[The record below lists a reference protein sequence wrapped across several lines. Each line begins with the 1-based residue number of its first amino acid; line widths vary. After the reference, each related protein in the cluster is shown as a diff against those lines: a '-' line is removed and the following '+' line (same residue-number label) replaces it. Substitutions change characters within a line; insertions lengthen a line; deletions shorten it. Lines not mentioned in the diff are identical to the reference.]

1 MKINRL
7 NVAGLRGFD
16 QAPFDFDPHF
26 TLLVGVNGV
35 GKSSVLEALRVSLS
49 RVLPKFT
56 DSRAASLAF
65 SAEDIRLGSPS
76 LTVDVDFEFPDG
88 EKQHLLLHKPR
99 ERFVSDEE
107 GSVRRS
113 TIDTPEREELT
124 PLRFTKPYPPGTQP
138 VGVYFG
144 TRRSHPTDEQV
155 KVSRA
160 RGGQA
165 AAFADALSDVR
176 ALHLRDMASWMLAQ
190 EALAKELPRARSQL
204 DALKSAAG
212 SFLPTCTGLRAT
224 NGADKPRLLI
234 TKDGTE
240 LDVRYLSEGERG
252 MLALALDLAR
262 RLSQANPAL
271 DDPVREGF
279 GVVLI
284 DEIDMHMH
292 PTWQR
297 EIMSLLTCTFRNC
310 QFIASTHSPQIIGE
324 TQPERVIL
332 LQVEDGKILP
342 RRCGQAYGLDSNAI
356 LEQIMGTTSR
366 AEPARQ
372 AIAAVE
378 AALDEGELD
387 RARTLVAELR
397 KLLHG
402 DDPAVVGLEAT
413 IHNLEALGD
422 APDH

>member
-1 MKINRL
+1 MKIKRL
-7 NVAGLRGFD
+7 IVAGLRGFD
-16 QAPFDFDPHF
+16 QAMFEFDQHF

-56 DSRAASLAF
+56 DSRATPLAF
-65 SAEDIRLGSPS
+65 SAEDIRLASHS
-76 LTVDVDFEFPDG
+76 LTVDVDLEFPDG
-88 EKQHLLLHKPR
+88 EEQNLLLHMPR
-99 ERFVSDEE
+99 ERFVSDQE

-124 PLRFTKPYPPGTQP
+124 PVRLTKPYPPGTQP
-138 VGVYFG
+138 IGVYFG

-155 KVSRA
+155 KVGRT

-190 EALAKELPRARSQL
+190 EALAKELPRARSHL
-204 DALKSAAG
+204 EALKSAAG

-271 DDPVREGF
+271 DDPVRDGF

-297 EIMSLLTCTFRNC
+297 QIFGMLTQTFCNC
-310 QFIASTHSPQIIGE
+310 QFIASTHSPQVIGE
-324 TQPERVIL
+324 TQPSQLIL
-332 LQVEDGKILP
+332 LRQINGRVVSQP
-342 RRCGQAYGLDSNAI
+342 CGQSYGLDTSYV
-356 LEQIMGTTSR
+356 LEQIMETPSR
-366 AEPARQ
+366 SAAASA
-372 AIAAVE
+372 AIDAVE
-378 AALDEGELD
+378 DALEVADLD
-387 RARTLVAELR
+387 LAREKLAELR
-397 KLLHG
+397 ILQHG
-402 DDPAVVGLEAT
+402 DDPNSVGLEAA
-413 IHNLEALGD
+413 INSLEALAD
-422 APDH
+422 EED